1 MNYAKQAIQLKN
13 LWVESVVASKQKQN
27 SVEKYITREMVFT
40 MDGFLLKLLLSIEPQ
55 LQGFCIQFDNIAPD
69 A

>member
-1 MNYAKQAIQLKN
+1 M
-13 LWVESVVASKQKQN
+13 VASKQKQN